1 MSDNLVAVTTPAISG
16 RRRYRPT
23 AADRVEG
30 GRNARL
36 AVSRPARAYAEILQ
50 EIRVAQTGS
59 QVLLGFL
66 LSLGFTERF
75 STLNHT
81 QQSLYVGALG
91 LSVAAT
97 ALLVAPTAFRQLN
110 FRWQTDHMANAAA
123 NRFVLSGLTMLMCAI
138 IGSLLF
144 ALSSV
149 FGFGLG
155 ATVAVGALVWF
166 VSWWYVFPFWS
177 RLRHSSPTAGPIA
190 EPVVEPAQ
198 RLSA

>member
-1 MSDNLVAVTTPAISG
+1 MSDNIVAVTSSAMSG
-16 RRRYRPT
+16 RRRFRPS

-30 GRNARL
+30 VRHARR
-36 AVSRPARAYAEILQ
+36 AASRPARAYAEILQ

-75 STLNHT
+75 STLDRP
-81 QQSLYVGALG
+81 QQALYVGALG

-155 ATVAVGALVWF
+155 TTVAVAALVWF

-177 RLRHSSPTAGPIA
+177 RVRHSSPVTEPIA
-190 EPVVEPAQ
+190 ERVAEPAQ